1 MKRKF
6 KLFATVASLCLCLAL
21 MAFGVYAANNVTYST
36 SGTVTF
42 EVTDV
47 FVKAETTISY
57 ANDLAKKVSS
67 NPSGI
72 TAWTTVGNTDSRQS
86 QDGDGN
92 WQALSDYAVSDA
104 FNFATSGVYRI
115 EVKLTN
121 LSKEDKIA
129 ITTPDLSTGTSLT
142 NATLA
147 KDGGNDSI
155 VSEGIAADKN
165 VTLTFY
171 VSMSDAAKAA
181 SGTWKISIG
190 LDKATS

>member
-57 ANDLAKKVSS
+57 ANNLAKKVNS

-72 TAWTTVGNTDSRQS
+72 TGWTKVGDTDSRQS
-86 QDGDGN
+86 QNNEGN
-92 WQALSDYAVSDA
+92 WQALSDYAVSEA
-104 FNFATSGVYRI
+104 FDFATSGVYKI

-121 LSKEDKIA
+121 LSKEDKID

-147 KDGGNDSI
+147 EDGGNDSI
-155 VSEGIAADKN
+155 VSAGIAAEGN

-171 VSMSDAAKAA
+171 VSMDDAAKAA
-181 SGTWKISIG
+181 SGNWKISIG
-190 LDKATS
+190 LDKASA